1 MKSTVRTTLEK
12 INQTRFV
19 NSMKIFTGIVNIG
32 IGHRGT
38 WLLDHFWSNRFFCTV
53 RVIVFRVVPRSS
65 GLLGFTNHAAIFLGV
80 CK

>member
-53 RVIVFRVVPRSS
+53 TGLVPRFK
-65 GLLGFTNHAAIFLGV
+65 LT
-80 CK
+80 

>member
-1 MKSTVRTTLEK
+1 MKSTVRTTLED

-19 NSMKIFTGIVNIG
+19 NSRKIFTGIVNIG

-53 RVIVFRVVPRSS
+53 TGTVTGTRFK
-65 GLLGFTNHAAIFLGV
+65 LT
-80 CK
+80 

>member
-12 INQTRFV
+12 NNRTRFV

-32 IGHRGT
+32 IGHRGA

-53 RVIVFRVVPRSS
+53 TGRY
-65 GLLGFTNHAAIFLGV
+65 
-80 CK
+80 

>member
-1 MKSTVRTTLEK
+1 MKSTVQTTLEK

-38 WLLDHFWSNRFFCTV
+38 WIISGAIGSFVLLLVGTRFKLT
-53 RVIVFRVVPRSS
+53 
-65 GLLGFTNHAAIFLGV
+65 
-80 CK
+80 